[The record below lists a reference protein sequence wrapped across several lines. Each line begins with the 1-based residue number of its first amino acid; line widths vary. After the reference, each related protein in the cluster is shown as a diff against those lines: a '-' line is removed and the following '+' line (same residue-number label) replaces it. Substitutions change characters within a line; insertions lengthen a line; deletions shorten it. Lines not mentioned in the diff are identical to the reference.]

1 MYAAAYQRRR
11 NTSVIVAG
19 GPESGIYKTTD
30 GGAHWN
36 KINEGLPAGR

>member
-19 GPESGIYKTTD
+19 GPEAGIFKSTD
-30 GGAHWN
+30 GGEHW
-36 KINEGLPAGR
+36 KQDQRRPARRR